1 MKQPIRS
8 IAQEEMWSREKQNQL
23 SNIIAIS
30 CGDGKATTATFA
42 VHLKG
47 NEQNALEIKQF
58 AAINSRNKAVCDQS
72 VEELCSWIREQGAV
86 QGVMLSGFSV
96 ETFRLFEK
104 LQRMELGP
112 KIIQDAVARRYM
124 NSARAIEEFPN
135 YSSLL
140 RYTIALARVSQEP
153 LWEYAALCNDTDDLL
168 GLNLHSMQ
176 TRIPITQIRGCWE
189 RAFMN
194 VVNSVGIDVNMAL
207 RNPAVAGAMRFVCG
221 LGPRKVQSILS
232 KLRSKVTASEISQ
245 ARVNGNQALER
256 FLGKPR
262 RSHP

>member
-1 MKQPIRS
+1 MKQPVR
-8 IAQEEMWSREKQNQL
+8 AQQSSDSWSREKQNRL

-30 CGDGKATTATFA
+30 CGDGKPTTAAFA

-47 NEQNALEIKQF
+47 NEQNAMEIKQF
-58 AAINSRNKAVCDQS
+58 AGINSRDKDLNNRC
-72 VEELCSWIREQGAV
+72 VEELCTWIRDQGEV
-86 QGVMLSGFSV
+86 QGIMVSGFSV
-96 ETFRLFEK
+96 ETFRLYDK
-104 LQRMELGP
+104 LNRQELGP

-124 NSARAIEEFPN
+124 NSTRAQEEFPT
-135 YSSLL
+135 YSALL

-153 LWEYAALCNDTDDLL
+153 LWEFAALCNETDDLL

-176 TRIPITQIRGCWE
+176 SRIPILQIRGCWE

-232 KLRSKVTASEISQ
+232 KLRSKVNDLI
-245 ARVNGNQALER
+245 RILNGY
-256 FLGKPR
+256 
-262 RSHP
+262 